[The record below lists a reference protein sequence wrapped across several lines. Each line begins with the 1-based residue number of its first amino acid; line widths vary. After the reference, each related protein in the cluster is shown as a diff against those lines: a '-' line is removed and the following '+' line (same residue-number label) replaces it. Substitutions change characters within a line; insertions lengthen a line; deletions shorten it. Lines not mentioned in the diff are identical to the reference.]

1 MASFGFPPGRL
12 RVSGSHGEPVVL
24 ALAGELDVGTVL
36 VVVRSVAA
44 ALATSPAPQVI
55 VLDLTELRF
64 LGAAGVR
71 VLCTAAD
78 HAAAEGTTVRVVT
91 GGNPVVERS
100 LSLSGKDRVLDVYPD
115 RVAAVR
121 AGDRHDFLRLA
132 TLLWET

>member
-121 AGDRHDFLRLA
+121 AGDRYDFLRLA